1 MKASFKTFRL
11 DGRMPEGSIGT
22 SVKGW
27 LTGGLDIW
35 MNYGQIELVSALLHK
50 SFSVGFT
57 V

>member
-35 MNYGQIELVSALLHK
+35 MNYGQIELVS
-50 SFSVGFT
+50 SN
-57 V
+57 